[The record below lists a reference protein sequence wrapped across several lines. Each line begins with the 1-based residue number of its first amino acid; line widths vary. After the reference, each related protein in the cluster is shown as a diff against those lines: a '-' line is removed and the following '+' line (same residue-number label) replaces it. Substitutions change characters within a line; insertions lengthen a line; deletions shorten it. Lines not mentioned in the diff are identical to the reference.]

1 MLFCNSC
8 DLIWQK
14 NQPDNK
20 LSYELYENIID
31 NDKSYQKSIEI
42 YNKSKKRYYL
52 EGQFFKNYFKKE
64 SINILDYGA
73 GWGSWL
79 NALSDHSFNLFATEL
94 SEDRIKKLKSNKI
107 NLVNL
112 NDFKKYENYFDVI
125 RLEQVLEHIGET
137 DNLIF
142 NLSKLIKKNG
152 LLCIGVPDGN
162 KIIKDKKIS
171 IEKGPIQPLEHL
183 NCFNTRSLCLLMKKH
198 DFRKIKINELIFSHL
213 VSRKLSLPKL
223 RFMVSDLRNNIFSTT
238 IKFIKI

>member
-64 SINILDYGA
+64 SIHILDYGA

-142 NLSKLIKKNG
+142 NLSKLIKKN
-152 LLCIGVPDGN
+152 
-162 KIIKDKKIS
+162 
-171 IEKGPIQPLEHL
+171 
-183 NCFNTRSLCLLMKKH
+183 
-198 DFRKIKINELIFSHL
+198 
-213 VSRKLSLPKL
+213 
-223 RFMVSDLRNNIFSTT
+223 
-238 IKFIKI
+238 